1 MAAVV
6 EIGLDLVVVALMAS
20 GTFFMVVTAIGLV
33 RFPDVY
39 TRMHA
44 AGKAGTLGIA
54 LLVLAPVVFFA
65 GTEPFVSV
73 RGCLAIVFQLLT
85 SPGATYLL
93 AHACYVT
100 EHPRHELTMLDDLR
114 AFQLVYPDDEFGAE

>member
-1 MAAVV
+1 MTALQDVLAAATMV
-6 EIGLDLVVVALMAS
+6 I
-20 GTFFMVVTAIGLV
+20 GTFFMVVTGIGLV

-44 AGKAGTLGIA
+44 AGKAGTVGIA
-54 LLVLAPVVFFA
+54 FLILAPMIHFA
-65 GTEPFVSV
+65 ASEPFVSV

-85 SPGATYLL
+85 TPAATYLL

-100 EHPRHELTMLDDLR
+100 SYPAHARTRIDELKDWLPPVSDEDFGHE
-114 AFQLVYPDDEFGAE
+114 